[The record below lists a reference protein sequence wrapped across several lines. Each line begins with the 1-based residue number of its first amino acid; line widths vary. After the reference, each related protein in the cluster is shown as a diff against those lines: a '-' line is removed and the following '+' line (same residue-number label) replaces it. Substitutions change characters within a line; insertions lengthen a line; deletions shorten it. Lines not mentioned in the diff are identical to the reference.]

1 MERMGNVSA
10 DRSSETWQ
18 EEYAC
23 VVVGGG
29 PAGATTAAIVAEA
42 GHSTLLV
49 EREAVPRFHVGESLM
64 PETYWPLQRLGL
76 TERVAEAGWQAKKS
90 VQFVTH
96 TGKESEPFFFE
107 QHDPREC
114 STTWQVERGEFD
126 KMLYD
131 RAGELGADCRDQT
144 RLVEVFFEQATK
156 DPASLPADDQPASGV
171 RGNDQEPRVLG
182 VLLRDRSGQTRRVR
196 CRVLVDATGQ
206 QAFLANRLGVKQV
219 NPDLKKAAIWTYYRG
234 AVRGEGDHEGATIIL
249 NTRSRDAW
257 FWFIPQSR
265 GITSIGCVGDRDY
278 LLKGRGTP
286 EEVFQEELAQ
296 CPGLTPRLASATR
309 VGKIS
314 TAKEFSYMTSRHAG
328 EGWVLVGDA
337 FGFIDPVYSSGVYF
351 ALEMGVRAGEAIV
364 DGFAKDDLSGRQLG
378 GWSDDFKQGADRV
391 RQLVHAFY
399 NKDFSIGRF
408 MKDHPEYRG
417 NLTDLLIGRV
427 FHEGAGKMFP
437 ELNRS
442 IEAAAEESDSMASE
456 QDQPTAFLA

>member
-1 MERMGNVSA
+1 MGHDKNSPAA
-10 DRSSETWQ
+10 DSLH

-29 PAGATTAAIVAEA
+29 PAGATAAAIVAEA
-42 GHSTLLV
+42 GYSTLLV

-64 PETYWPLQRLGL
+64 PETYWPLKRLGL
-76 TERVAEAGWQAKKS
+76 TQRVAEAGWQAKKS

-96 TGKESEPFFFE
+96 SGKESEPFFFQ

-144 RLVEVFFEQATK
+144 RLVDVSFDPLPGAEATP
-156 DPASLPADDQPASGV
+156 DSDMPAATGQRRVTGV
-171 RGNDQEPRVLG
+171 V
-182 VLLRDRSGQTRRVR
+182 LRDRNGQDRHVG
-196 CRVLVDATGQ
+196 CQVLVDATGQ
-206 QAFLANRLGVKQV
+206 QAFLANRLGIKQV

-265 GITSIGCVGDRDY
+265 GITSIGCVADNDY
-278 LLKGRGTP
+278 LLKGRGKP
-286 EEVFQEELAQ
+286 EQVFEEELAQ
-296 CPGLTPRLASATR
+296 CPGLTPRLAPATR
-309 VGKIS
+309 VGKIL
-314 TAKEFSYMTSRHAG
+314 TAKEFSYMTSQHAG
-328 EGWVLVGDA
+328 QGWVLVGDA

-351 ALEMGVRAGEAIV
+351 ALEMGVRAGDAIAE
-364 DGFAKDDLSGRQLG
+364 GLAKNDLTASQLG
-378 GWSDDFKQGADRV
+378 GWSDDFKAGADRV

-399 NKDFSIGRF
+399 NKNFSIGRF
-408 MKDHPEYRG
+408 MKEHPEYRG

-427 FHEGAGKMFP
+427 FHEDAGRMFP
-437 ELNRS
+437 DLKKS
-442 IEAAAEESDSMASE
+442 IAMASE
-456 QDQPTAFLA
+456 KDDDMRSDQEQPTAFLA